1 MPGSEKHLWT
11 MMLKYAGLVLG
22 LIACLAPASSVAD
35 KIGDPA
41 APLEIIEWMKG
52 DPVDVKDGKN
62 IYVLAFWAALSP
74 ASRASLPKLAELQKK
89 LKDKGVVVL
98 GISDEPVDRIRE
110 FIGMPEAQVE
120 FSVAADDQ
128 RKTARKYMVAYGQN
142 GIPYTFVVGRDGK
155 VLWHGHPMAGLDK
168 ALDDIIAGRYDLPRA
183 IKVDAVRAEVNDY
196 QALVRQGDPKAL
208 DLGRKLLAARTNSV
222 PQLCDLAYRI
232 VTDVHNTNRDF
243 ALAGEALDMAQRL
256 ASSNTAPV
264 ILARGVMLFEQGKQD
279 EGIALAKQAVELAKD
294 PKEKAAIDMRLR
306 VMEGR
311 RDAEARN
318 RNRPD
323 RPPRILPNP

>member
-1 MPGSEKHLWT
+1 M
-11 MMLKYAGLVLG
+11 MMLKYAGLIVG
-22 LIACLAPASSVAD
+22 AIACLAPAYTFAD

-41 APLEIIEWMKG
+41 APLEIVEWIKG
-52 DPVDVKDGKN
+52 NPVDVSDGKN
-62 IYVLAFWAALSP
+62 VYVVAFWAALSP
-74 ASRASLPKLAELQKK
+74 ASRACLPKLGALQTI
-89 LKDKGVVVL
+89 LKDKGVVVV

-142 GIPYTFVVGRDGK
+142 GIPYAFIVGRDGK

-168 ALDDIIAGRYDLPRA
+168 ALDEILGERYNLPRA
-183 IKVDAVRAEVNDY
+183 IKLDAIRAEVNDY
-196 QALVRQGDPKAL
+196 QALARKGDPKAVE
-208 DLGRKLLAARTNSV
+208 LGRKLLAARTNSV

-243 ALAGEALDMAQRL
+243 VLAGQVLDLAQRL
-256 ASSNTAPV
+256 ASSNAAPV

-279 EGIALAKQAVELAKD
+279 EGIALAKQALELAKD
-294 PKEKAAIDMRLR
+294 PKEKAALELRVR

-311 RDAEARN
+311 REAESRN
-318 RNRPD
+318 RQRRD
-323 RPPRILPNP
+323 RPPQSPLPLDP